1 LSWSNDLCVSILAN
15 KDSRRKQG
23 DQIGP
28 IFAFWVLVYKGQV
41 FFKLQ
46 SSQIF
51 RTTFS
56 MVKVVHYIIF
66 TKTVLGR
73 ILAILGDFGR
83 FWAIFSI
90 FHPVALAADDE
101 ADFLP

>member
-1 LSWSNDLCVSILAN
+1 
-15 KDSRRKQG
+15 
-23 DQIGP
+23 
-28 IFAFWVLVYKGQV
+28 
-41 FFKLQ
+41 
-46 SSQIF
+46 
-51 RTTFS
+51 

-73 ILAILGDFGR
+73 ILAIFGDFGR

>member
-1 LSWSNDLCVSILAN
+1 
-15 KDSRRKQG
+15 
-23 DQIGP
+23 
-28 IFAFWVLVYKGQV
+28 
-41 FFKLQ
+41 
-46 SSQIF
+46 
-51 RTTFS
+51 
-56 MVKVVHYIIF
+56 MVKVMHYIIF